1 MNCFAV
7 PEAEQVHS
15 SGAVDPIRPP
25 IPVEQ
30 ALRLSCGFS
39 PEQRLMAAEIWQP
52 ILLRLAPLLADV
64 QRLETWDTPNGLII
78 TSAAGWSL
86 ALCCLE
92 DASLP
97 HFIAVRPSSPGLS
110 GAIRA
115 YLKDGGYAIKEDNAS
130 TNDDR
135 TDSAAPLRPV
145 VQAVLR
151 RLGGRRLDAQGES
164 RRLPSPRRSR
174 SSKG

>member
-7 PEAEQVHS
+7 PEVEQMHS

-25 IPVEQ
+25 ITVEQ
-30 ALRLSCGFS
+30 ALRLSRGFS
-39 PEQRLMAAEIWQP
+39 PEQRLKAAEIWQP
-52 ILLRLAPLLADV
+52 ILVRLAPLLADV
-64 QRLETWDTPNGLII
+64 QRLETWETPNGLII

-92 DASLP
+92 DAPLP
-97 HFIAVRPSSPGLS
+97 HFIAVRPSNTELS
-110 GAIRA
+110 CAIRA
-115 YLKDGGYAIKEDNAS
+115 YLQDGGYAIKEDNAS
-130 TNDDR
+130 MNGDR

-145 VQAVLR
+145 LQAVLR

-164 RRLPSPRRSR
+164 RRLPSPRRAR
-174 SSKG
+174 TSKG